1 MQGWYFPYPCRQPGG
16 MRLAQTALVLL
27 LSVAVQAAEPV
38 LPDFI
43 PPGTNLVIGFS
54 LRGLADSSFIK
65 AFAGDAKVISAD
77 YLKGSPLAGLDP
89 IKDLDDVIIATAG

>member
-1 MQGWYFPYPCRQPGG
+1 
-16 MRLAQTALVLL
+16 MRLAQTAPVLL
-27 LSVAVQAAEPV
+27 LSVVLQAAEPV

-54 LRGLADSSFIK
+54 LRGLTDSPFVK
-65 AFAGDAKVISAD
+65 AFAGDAKVMSAD

-89 IKDLDDVIIATAG
+89 LKDLDDVIVATAGEGDKSPTLIILRGRF